1 MVKKVIDE
9 KKILAYALEDGL
21 KHDSAKVQAVLGK
34 LFLEGLEKSQIK
46 DIMPSLQK
54 VVNEVNSMS
63 KDARQE
69 KFSELKGEVKERV
82 HAQRVGLPPLI
93 NATEGKVVM
102 RMAPSASGPL
112 HIGHA
117 YPLSLNSEYCKEYK
131 GKLII
136 RIEDTNPE
144 NIDPI
149 AYKQIPEDAQ
159 WLTNNGVWK
168 VFIQSDRL
176 SVYYKYAEK
185 VLKQGNAYVCTCSQ
199 KEFKKTSD
207 SKKECLCRGLSP
219 KENLE
224 RWKKMFTAKEGWA
237 VVRIKTDMK
246 HKNPAM
252 RDFPAFRINKTPH
265 PRTKKKY
272 QVWPLMNFAVAIDD
286 LDMGVTHTLRAKD
299 HFDNAKR
306 QEYIFCYLE
315 KKAPEHLFVGRINFE
330 GMPLSTSEAAEK
342 VRKRKYS
349 GWDDIR
355 LPFLLPLKK
364 KGYHAEALRKFYVLM
379 GVGLN
384 DKTVKKQDYF
394 QLINSH
400 NRDLINDSSNRYFF
414 IDKPVRI
421 NVKEAPNINA
431 DVRLHPSFPKRGKRK
446 FKTSEKFYIS
456 KNDAVFK
463 EGKMYRLMDCLN
475 FVKKGKKLVFHS
487 KEYKQFKAHG
497 EKIMHWLPVDE
508 KQVMK
513 MKMRMDDNKVLNG
526 LAEKSVNALKK
537 DTSVQ
542 FERFGFCIK
551 RDKDEFWFTHK

>member
-1 MVKKVIDE
+1 MGKKIIDE

-34 LFLEGLEKSQIK
+34 LFLEGLEKSQIR
-46 DIMPSLQK
+46 DVMPSLQK
-54 VVNEVNSMS
+54 VVKKVNSMS
-63 KDARQE
+63 KDQRQE

-82 HAQRVGLPPLI
+82 HEQRVGLTPLM
-93 NATEGKVVM
+93 NVTKGKVVM

-159 WLTNNGVWK
+159 WLTDNGIWK
-168 VFIQSDRL
+168 VFIQSDRMEI
-176 SVYYKYAEK
+176 YYKYAEK
-185 VLKQGNAYVCTCSQ
+185 ILKHGNAYVCTCSQ
-199 KEFKKTSD
+199 DDFKKLKD
-207 SKKECLCRGLSP
+207 KMQECLCRGLFP

-224 RWKKMFTAKEGWA
+224 RWKRMFKSKEGWA

-252 RDFPAFRINKTPH
+252 RDFPAFRINKTEH

-272 QVWPLMNFAVAIDD
+272 SVWPLMNFAVAIDD
-286 LDMGVTHTLRAKD
+286 LDMGLTHVLRGKD

-306 QEYIFCYLE
+306 QEYLFRYL
-315 KKAPEHLFVGRINFE
+315 KKTPPETIFVGMINFE
-330 GMPLSTSEAAEK
+330 GMSLSTSETG
-342 VRKRKYS
+342 RKIKAKKYG

-355 LPFLLPLKK
+355 LPFLQALNK
-364 KGYHAEALRKFYVLM
+364 KGYQAEALRKFYVSM

-384 DKTVKKQDYF
+384 DKTVKKDDFF
-394 QLINSH
+394 QLINSY
-400 NRDLINDSSNRYFF
+400 NRDLINNPSNRYFF
-414 IDKPVRI
+414 IDKPVKI
-421 NVKEAPNINA
+421 KIDEAPAVNA
-431 DVRLHPSFPKRGKRK
+431 EVGLHPSFPKRGKRK
-446 FKTSEKFYIS
+446 FKTAGQFYVS
-456 KNDAVFK
+456 KSDLPFK
-463 EGKMYRLMDCLN
+463 EGKLYRLMDCLN
-475 FVKKGKKLVFHS
+475 FVRKGKKLVFHS
-487 KEYKQFKAHG
+487 KEYKSFKERG
-497 EKIMHWLPVDE
+497 EKIMHWLPIDD
-508 KQVMK
+508 KQVVK
-513 MKMRMDDNKVLNG
+513 LNVRMDDNKVLRG
-526 LAEKSVNALKK
+526 LAEKGVNALKI
-537 DTSVQ
+537 DTLVQ

-551 RDKDEFWFTHK
+551 REKDEFWFTHK